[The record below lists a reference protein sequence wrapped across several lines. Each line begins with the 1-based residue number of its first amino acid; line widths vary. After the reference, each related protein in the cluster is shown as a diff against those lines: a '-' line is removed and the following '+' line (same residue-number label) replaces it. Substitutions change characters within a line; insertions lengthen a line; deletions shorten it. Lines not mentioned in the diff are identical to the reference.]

1 MSSWRAISAACWL
14 YELQFF
20 HCVSGCTPYGCL
32 ANYTAAKVGDLFK
45 WSAGGT
51 LHCRHEVAVNQLIIK
66 QQQLVQMLYFIF
78 SQQVLTETLQC
89 HCIKY
94 VFISLH
100 CLLYICGSLF
110 TCHAE
115 TWIQVSI
122 GGLCL
127 FVTQIEMER
136 NPYPPGWN
144 RHCASQVLEITHCPQ
159 NIRG

>member
-1 MSSWRAISAACWL
+1 MQPVDCMNYSFSTASVAVLHTVVSLITQ
-14 YELQFF
+14 LQRWE
-20 HCVSGCTPYGCL
+20 TCL
-32 ANYTAAKVGDLFK
+32 NGVQVVHYTVVEVE
-45 WSAGGT
+45 
-51 LHCRHEVAVNQLIIK
+51 HEVAVNQLTIK

-94 VFISLH
+94 VFISLY

-110 TCHAE
+110 TCHAD

-127 FVTQIEMER
+127 FVTQIKMER
-136 NPYPPGWN
+136 NPYP
-144 RHCASQVLEITHCPQ
+144 Q